1 MVCRYGVA
9 VSFRKVSIIS
19 VINDIAN
26 IMNKIQTST
35 FVQTKNA
42 IRFIFLLK
50 IYHANFIFQ
59 TKAKRFLCTFHK
71 NRPAAILRFSA
82 LFSLLIEYMV
92 SNYGSLYDAVILS
105 EIQAAHRNI
114 AV

>member
-1 MVCRYGVA
+1 MQILFSKQKQSDSCVL
-9 VSFRKVSIIS
+9 FTK
-19 VINDIAN
+19 IA
-26 IMNKIQTST
+26 
-35 FVQTKNA
+35 
-42 IRFIFLLK
+42 LLP
-50 IYHANFIFQ
+50 Y
-59 TKAKRFLCTFHK
+59 
-71 NRPAAILRFSA
+71 LRFSA

>member
-1 MVCRYGVA
+1 M
-9 VSFRKVSIIS
+9 
-19 VINDIAN
+19 
-26 IMNKIQTST
+26 
-35 FVQTKNA
+35 
-42 IRFIFLLK
+42 
-50 IYHANFIFQ
+50 
-59 TKAKRFLCTFHK
+59 CTFHK

-92 SNYGSLYDAVILS
+92 SDYGSLYNAVILS

>member
-1 MVCRYGVA
+1 MQILFSKQKQSDSCVL
-9 VSFRKVSIIS
+9 FT
-19 VINDIAN
+19 
-26 IMNKIQTST
+26 KI
-35 FVQTKNA
+35 
-42 IRFIFLLK
+42 
-50 IYHANFIFQ
+50 
-59 TKAKRFLCTFHK
+59 
-71 NRPAAILRFSA
+71 ILRFSA

>member
-1 MVCRYGVA
+1 MLPYFTLKCNNFLLFS
-9 VSFRKVSIIS
+9 SFSVFLYAPFSPSIRLFYS
-19 VINDIAN
+19 L
-26 IMNKIQTST
+26 
-35 FVQTKNA
+35 
-42 IRFIFLLK
+42 FLLK

-59 TKAKRFLCTFHK
+59 TKTKRFLCTFHK

>member
-1 MVCRYGVA
+1 MQILFSKQKQSDSCVL
-9 VSFRKVSIIS
+9 SQ
-19 VINDIAN
+19 N
-26 IMNKIQTST
+26 
-35 FVQTKNA
+35 
-42 IRFIFLLK
+42 
-50 IYHANFIFQ
+50 
-59 TKAKRFLCTFHK
+59 